1 MARVTV
7 ASSNFSFVR
16 QERNMMCWQD
26 TGNKD
31 QVGNPSP
38 AGPGILEPVRDRGKE
53 RGLTSSPQPGAPT
66 SPQQDILHHLLLQDS
81 TWATEGMKQTPT
93 TSPDSTVLPMMEH
106 LPPSTCPAIRT
117 GLQSLWEVPQTWRGT
132 G

>member
-7 ASSNFSFVR
+7 ASSNFSFMR

-26 TGNKD
+26 KGNKD

-53 RGLTSSPQPGAPT
+53 RGVTSSSHPGVPT
-66 SPQQDILHHLLLQDS
+66 SPHDQDR
-81 TWATEGMKQTPT
+81 TCATEAVKQTPI
-93 TSPDSTVLPMMEH
+93 
-106 LPPSTCPAIRT
+106 TCP
-117 GLQSLWEVPQTWRGT
+117 
-132 G
+132 